1 MRKQIW
7 IPCVVILAVCL
18 LLIFVKTRKPQNIT
32 VLPQS
37 VVQTNQPVS
46 GQLHLEFWRDISNIN
61 KQPFDWKLQLT
72 VRGSGGL
79 IPTGEEFPFEAP
91 QTGYQPSIVI
101 NMPAT
106 NQDWIGE
113 LRTKYYVQLPNGDY
127 GRFDLYLLPRNG
139 VFIINPTGSQNLE
152 PAN

>member
-72 VRGSGGL
+72 GPWQRWPHS
-79 IPTGEEFPFEAP
+79 
-91 QTGYQPSIVI
+91 
-101 NMPAT
+101 
-106 NQDWIGE
+106 D
-113 LRTKYYVQLPNGDY
+113 R
-127 GRFDLYLLPRNG
+127 
-139 VFIINPTGSQNLE
+139 
-152 PAN
+152 